1 MLQSNSGKSYF
12 DPAGFTLVFGG
23 TKGNQWTVERADE
36 DTFTVSSKMISDDP
50 NAAPTGAKY
59 SFDYKEFLN
68 LGQALSLSS
77 LPMLYQDDSVVIVKE
92 KSGNPIELRFLP
104 GPVAKSDDPTVVLPS
119 PKYRPLLRDP
129 KAPAN
134 DLPLPEQIAMAIQS
148 ICDSLNKRL

>member
-1 MLQSNSGKSYF
+1 MLQSNSSKSYF

-23 TKGNQWTVERADE
+23 PKGNQWTVERHDE
-36 DTFTVSSKMISDDP
+36 DTFSISSKITSDD
-50 NAAPTGAKY
+50 AEVAPTGAKY

-68 LGQALSLSS
+68 LGQALGLAS
-77 LPMLYQDDSVVIVKE
+77 LPMLYQDDSLIVVKE

-104 GPVAKSDDPTVVLPS
+104 GPAAVSADPAAVLPP

-134 DLPLPEQIAMAIQS
+134 DLPLPESIAMAIIT